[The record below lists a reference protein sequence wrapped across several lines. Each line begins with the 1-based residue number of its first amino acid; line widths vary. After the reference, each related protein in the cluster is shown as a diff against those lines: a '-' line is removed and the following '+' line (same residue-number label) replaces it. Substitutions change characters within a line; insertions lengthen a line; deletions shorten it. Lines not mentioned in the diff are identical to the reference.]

1 MREIKRIV
9 SIILLIGFL
18 AGASEVVWAKVLPQS
33 SDQLYVPETKHWI
46 RGDFLRF
53 YQSASDPL
61 LLFGYPISDE
71 FVDPETGL
79 QTQYFQRAR
88 MDLAAS
94 PAGPKVELAFL
105 GVKLHDDNAPLAPIS
120 TDSATCRYFKE
131 TDKRVC
137 YAFLQF
143 YDGQNGKVFFGNP
156 ISDVEIRDGRYV
168 QYFERAR
175 MEWRPEAPVEQHV
188 ALTDLGRIDY
198 DRRGLRLN
206 KDGDWAP
213 TTATSIQVN
222 AFVSQ
227 ALIPAWSQQTLYII
241 VQDQGFA
248 PISGAML
255 NLKIYFPDR
264 AEPKSYTALATDQDG
279 ISTYVFKIDNL
290 PLKQIVKIEV
300 DASYLDL
307 KATTS
312 TWFRVW
318 Y

>member
-1 MREIKRIV
+1 MRDIKRIIC
-9 SIILLIGFL
+9 IILLIGFL
-18 AGASEVVWAKVLPQS
+18 SSASEVVWAKVLTQN

-46 RGDFLRF
+46 RGEFLKF

-61 LLFGYPISDE
+61 LLFGYPITDE

-88 MDLAAS
+88 LDLTAS
-94 PAGPKVELAFL
+94 PAGPTVELAPL
-105 GVKLHDDNAPLAPIS
+105 GAKLHDNSAPLAPIS

-131 TDKRVC
+131 TDKSVC

-143 YDGQNGKVFFGNP
+143 YDGQNGEVFFGNP
-156 ISDVEIRDGRYV
+156 ISDVEIRDSRYV

-213 TTATSIQVN
+213 TTATSIQVK

-241 VQDQGFA
+241 VQDQGYA

-264 AEPKSYTALATDQDG
+264 AEPKSYTALASDQDG
-279 ISTYVFKIDNL
+279 ISTYTFKIDNL
-290 PLKQIVKIEV
+290 PLKEIVKIEV
-300 DASYLDL
+300 EASYLDL
-307 KATTS
+307 KAKTS